1 VDLEA
6 VVTRGVAIAVH
17 DLPFFN
23 TSEYECRWSTFY
35 WPHFTLPNSREGDRL
50 LCHLPKKHPIAKDP
64 TPALTPLP
72 PAEGSLDHTLG
83 GTGRLTILL
92 VGANRLRW
100 KATRVVAEETI
111 FLVRGSLLNRTP
123 DPSDRHTAEWFQKYV
138 NDSQNPTDCSSA
150 RVAVV
155 TDLHVAGL
163 GCQLLM
169 LAGLLLQSLQQGTV
183 LLLTFTWNYARGL
196 TPPMWQAL
204 FRPISSCEA
213 TLFPNQSSLR
223 VPRHQVARTIKARY
237 SREYFYPTPDWG
249 RGLPA
254 AFAARG
260 YGWVIGQLLRYIV
273 RPVDPIARL
282 VAEAERRLQPH
293 RPFICLSIRQG
304 ERGTSLRKLPPHRM
318 PRWEALEVVELLRAL
333 AATHRE
339 AAQGTLAAVEGT
351 RHHEEREIR
360 VVALIVSDNAAL
372 VDNVLAHGRRESLPV
387 HSVGSLGRRRAVG
400 GNDCLR
406 EKEWVGCSTSVD
418 DARVLVL
425 VDFFLLTRCR
435 HFVGTL
441 SSGFSRVA
449 HLINAAYG
457 HNASLGISLE

>member
-1 VDLEA
+1 MAPLTALAAVRIEPRLVDLEA

-50 LCHLPKKHPIAKDP
+50 LCHLPRKLPIAKDP

-72 PAEGSLDHTLG
+72 PVEGALDHTLG

-223 VPRHQVARTIKARY
+223 VSRHQVARKIKARY
-237 SREYFYPTPDWG
+237 SREYFYPAPAWG

-260 YGWVIGQLLRYIV
+260 YRWVIGQLLRYIV
-273 RPVDPIARL
+273 RPVTPSRGWWLTPSDASNPTAHSYVCPSVRANAARRSANSRLIACR
-282 VAEAERRLQPH
+282 VG
-293 RPFICLSIRQG
+293 RPS
-304 ERGTSLRKLPPHRM
+304 
-318 PRWEALEVVELLRAL
+318 RWWSFCGLLRPP
-333 AATHRE
+333 
-339 AAQGTLAAVEGT
+339 
-351 RHHEEREIR
+351 I
-360 VVALIVSDNAAL
+360 
-372 VDNVLAHGRRESLPV
+372 GRPR
-387 HSVGSLGRRRAVG
+387 
-400 GNDCLR
+400 
-406 EKEWVGCSTSVD
+406 
-418 DARVLVL
+418 
-425 VDFFLLTRCR
+425 
-435 HFVGTL
+435 
-441 SSGFSRVA
+441 
-449 HLINAAYG
+449 
-457 HNASLGISLE
+457 